1 MWEALALIWSSISF
15 EDMTINIEKTLTYA
29 DEWFLDDPKTDNSLR
44 TIKVNEFVIAML
56 KEHKEKQEE
65 AKKFVGKAWKQ
76 PDMMFISSTGN
87 NYDRSLLNS
96 QFTRF
101 LKKNKMPHLTLH
113 GLRHTYASI
122 LMDNGVGIKTIS
134 AQLGHCNI
142 GVTGDI
148 YLYVLNKQKAKVTT
162 VIDSELL

>member
-1 MWEALALIWSSISF
+1 MVF
-15 EDMTINIEKTLTYA
+15 T
-29 DEWFLDDPKTDNSLR
+29 
-44 TIKVNEFVIAML
+44 
-56 KEHKEKQEE
+56 
-65 AKKFVGKAWKQ
+65 
-76 PDMMFISSTGN
+76 SSTGN
-87 NYDRSLLNS
+87 YYDRSLLNS
-96 QFTRF
+96 QFKRF
-101 LKKNKMPHLTLH
+101 LEKNNMPHLTLH

-148 YLYVLNKQKAKVTT
+148 YLHVLNKQKAKMTT